1 MYNASVYKNQKYMKI
16 IHFFKD
22 IVCLTGF
29 SFGCLCV
36 VAFLLFVAFVLI
48 LVGVIAHE
56 PYKNNYVCFK
66 SCHAFIAVMQVA
78 WLVSL
83 ITLCIEFVVVLIY
96 SFRGEFGPIKF
107 FLRFFGTFLLI
118 AGLVELAKRI
128 YEHGG
133 VGYVSPY
140 EKLTRF
146 AKPCFWEADP
156 S

>member
-1 MYNASVYKNQKYMKI
+1 MKI

-22 IVCLTGF
+22 VVCLTGF

-36 VAFLLFVAFVLI
+36 VAFLLFVAFILI

-96 SFRGEFGPIKF
+96 SFRGDFGPFEF